1 MKSTWT
7 KCFAIL
13 GIIGSLIVI
22 FNLGEAFL
30 YTVAPSLLD
39 DGTSIYDPGLSAWN
53 TGLFALLVSVA
64 SMLFYLVDAIICVIK
79 AIMKID
85 PIFNI
90 ALAISI
96 FVGCVFGVSIIC
108 NVLTTTG
115 NIIWYFIYFSIFT
128 LEIISIVK
136 HLKMNFSRRLK
147 MYTIYV
153 KFDCYPEKREAFV
166 EAVKKEGI
174 LSAILAEDG
183 CIRYDYYYSE
193 ADENELLLIEAW
205 ESKRHQHL
213 HIEQPHMARLREI
226 KDDYIKTT
234 TLGEFEIKG

>member
-1 MKSTWT
+1 
-7 KCFAIL
+7 
-13 GIIGSLIVI
+13 
-22 FNLGEAFL
+22 
-30 YTVAPSLLD
+30 
-39 DGTSIYDPGLSAWN
+39 
-53 TGLFALLVSVA
+53 
-64 SMLFYLVDAIICVIK
+64 
-79 AIMKID
+79 
-85 PIFNI
+85 
-90 ALAISI
+90 
-96 FVGCVFGVSIIC
+96 
-108 NVLTTTG
+108 
-115 NIIWYFIYFSIFT
+115 
-128 LEIISIVK
+128 
-136 HLKMNFSRRLK
+136 

-183 CIRYDYYYSE
+183 CIRYEYYFSE

-205 ESKRHQHL
+205 ESKRHQQI